1 MLADRDVLGAQVMHE
16 LAGGGA
22 QSVEHFGIRSDIG
35 LPPPAGNEPGTLIQ
49 ARIYAGDETVTVE
62 DGQDIVAPAA
72 QWFGFVDLPDI
83 VIIKDVAEG
92 FAVPEHAI
100 EGAEKEHARSGQRS
114 IKQVERAGKKVIG
127 DLFFAYQDGS

>member
-1 MLADRDVLGAQVMHE
+1 MLGDYDILGAQVIHK

-35 LPPPAGNEPGTLIQ
+35 FPPPAGNEPGTLIQ

-72 QWFGFVDLPDI
+72 QWLGFVDFPDI

-92 FAVPEHAI
+92 FAVPEHTI
-100 EGAEKEHARSGQRS
+100 ERAEKEHARGGQRS
-114 IKQVERAGKKVIG
+114 IEQVERAGEQVID

>member
-1 MLADRDVLGAQVMHE
+1 MLADHDILGAQVMHE

-35 LPPPAGNEPGTLIQ
+35 LPPPAGNEPGALIQ

-83 VIIKDVAEG
+83 VIIKDVAED
-92 FAVPEHAI
+92 FAVPEQSI
-100 EGAEKEHARSGQRS
+100 ERDEKALARCGHR
-114 IKQVERAGKKVIG
+114 VIE
-127 DLFFAYQDGS
+127 Q